1 MSDHQE
7 RKWLQ
12 EAVGF
17 MEARFG
23 VEFVGLDFHV
33 VWNHHGISWG
43 KKQDGLILKI
53 QELLILV
60 TNEHD
65 FGWASLGFITI
76 LVDFNTTHI
85 VNMTLLRCPW
95 H

>member
-1 MSDHQE
+1 MATRGGRFHGSSVWSGI
-7 RKWLQ
+7 RG
-12 EAVGF
+12 VGF
-17 MEARFG
+17 SCCLESPW
-23 VEFVGLDFHV
+23 DFM
-33 VWNHHGISWG
+33 G
-43 KKQDGLILKI
+43 KKTRWFDPKDSRKK
-53 QELLILV
+53 LILV